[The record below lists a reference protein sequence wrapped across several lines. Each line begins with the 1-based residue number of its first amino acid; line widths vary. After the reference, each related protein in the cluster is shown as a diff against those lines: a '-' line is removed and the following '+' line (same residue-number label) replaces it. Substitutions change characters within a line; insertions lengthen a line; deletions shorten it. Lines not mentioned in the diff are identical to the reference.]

1 MNFPTIYRR
10 PAVRVVAMA
19 MLAAS
24 LPAQNVKPRAKR
36 ILAIGQANGF
46 QHGAVSTGMAT
57 MWKLGRETGLWDTYI
72 RTGTQLITKKKLGGN
87 AKKLDYF
94 DAVFFYTSGELTLD
108 ESQKSDLLA
117 FVMQDGKGFIASH
130 SAIDTLYKWPEYGD
144 MVGGYFDL
152 HPWNQFQAS
161 VIVED
166 RGHPAARHFPPRF
179 TILDE
184 IYQVKAFSRANLRV
198 LMRLDPD
205 QTDLPNE
212 NVHRADK
219 DFAVAWSANMARAA
233 CFTPRSAVAT
243 RFGNGLM
250 FRRCGSK
257 RRSGRWVSRRATPRR
272 GRCADY
278 FAFGTAGFTKSGLAS
293 PKM

>member
-1 MNFPTIYRR
+1 
-10 PAVRVVAMA
+10 

-24 LPAQNVKPRAKR
+24 LPAQNVKPRPKR

-46 QHGAVSTGMAT
+46 QHDAASTGMAT

-72 RTGTQLITKKKLGGN
+72 RTDTQLITKKKLGGN
-87 AKKLDYF
+87 AKNLDYF

-108 ESQKSDLLA
+108 DSQRADLLA
-117 FVMQDGKGFIASH
+117 FVKQDGKGFIGSH

-166 RGHPAARHFPPRF
+166 RDHPATRHFPPRF

-184 IYQVKAFSRANLRV
+184 IYQVKAFSRANVRV

-205 QTDLPNE
+205 QTDLTNK
-212 NVHRADK
+212 NVHRATRTSRWRG
-219 DFAVAWSANMARAA
+219 FASMARGGSSTRPLAIA
-233 CFTPRSAVAT
+233 P

-278 FAFGTAGFTKSGLAS
+278 FASGTAGFTKSGLAS

>member
-1 MNFPTIYRR
+1 
-10 PAVRVVAMA
+10 

-24 LPAQNVKPRAKR
+24 LPAQNVKPRPKR

-46 QHGAVSTGMAT
+46 QHDAASTGMAT

-72 RTGTQLITKKKLGGN
+72 RTDTQLITKKKLGGN
-87 AKKLDYF
+87 AKNLDYF

-108 ESQKSDLLA
+108 DSQRADLLA
-117 FVMQDGKGFIASH
+117 FVKQDGKGFIGSH

-166 RGHPAARHFPPRF
+166 RDHPATRHFPPRF

-184 IYQVKAFSRANLRV
+184 IYQVKAFSRANVRV

-205 QTDLPNE
+205 QTDLTNK

-219 DFAVAWSANMARAA
+219 DFAVAWVREYGKGRVFYSTFGHRAEVWERPDVQKMWIEA
-233 CFTPRSAVAT
+233 AKWTL
-243 RFGNGLM
+243 GLTQ
-250 FRRCGSK
+250 GD
-257 RRSGRWVSRRATPRR
+257 ATPRPMR
-272 GRCADY
+272 
-278 FAFGTAGFTKSGLAS
+278 
-293 PKM
+293 